1 MTHSTVFLKLVETK
15 TDRPYKFSFV
25 LSIGIIIFTIV
36 LGGIMDPAA
45 VSNNLSMM
53 LYVAIGIIIVV
64 SVSLGVMDLF
74 NERFFNRQQERA
86 THRVIKPVF
95 FHFSSIYRFVAV
107 RVQSQRFNSSSHY
120 LLFNCGD
127 VDFGDFR

>member
-1 MTHSTVFLKLVETK
+1 M
-15 TDRPYKFSFV
+15 
-25 LSIGIIIFTIV
+25 IV

-86 THRVIKPVF
+86 H
-95 FHFSSIYRFVAV
+95 SSCYKT
-107 RVQSQRFNSSSHY
+107 SL
-120 LLFNCGD
+120 LLFFIDIPLCCC
-127 VDFGDFR
+127 